1 METATTIVLVSGYLA
16 LIAALGL
23 RKKHR
28 APLTQI
34 YHARHPHP
42 LGTPLNGL
50 SPTETLYMRIG
61 TFDWTSF
68 QTKLHLIFEAVSG
81 TDKLCFNEANIAI

>member
-1 METATTIVLVSGYLA
+1 MQRTAAIVLVSGFLA

-61 TFDWTSF
+61 TFDWTSL
-68 QTKLHLIFEAVSG
+68 QTKLYLIFEAVS
-81 TDKLCFNEANIAI
+81 DSLKLFLTRLI

>member
-1 METATTIVLVSGYLA
+1 METATSIVLVSGYLA

-34 YHARHPHP
+34 YHARYPHP

-50 SPTETLYMRIG
+50 NPTETLYMRIS

-68 QTKLHLIFEAVSG
+68 QTKLYLISQAVSG
-81 TDKLCFNEANIAI
+81 S